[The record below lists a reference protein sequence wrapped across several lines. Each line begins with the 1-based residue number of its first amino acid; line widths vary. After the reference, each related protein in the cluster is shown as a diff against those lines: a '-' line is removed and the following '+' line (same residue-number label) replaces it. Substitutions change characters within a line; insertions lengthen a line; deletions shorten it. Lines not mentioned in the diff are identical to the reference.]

1 MRYSCFIPSVVH
13 TPAHL
18 PLNRHSPYNQI
29 CGRNAGHLHQPV
41 LRSIPSHIPAFAYLA
56 PNVPSK
62 RGRRYTTVL
71 WNLFAKCSK
80 NMLPRK
86 NSPACAS
93 LRFRGACFLFVIVR
107 FYKPNNIVIYAQL
120 LFFVENIVAHALVQ
134 PAAHIGVSDVF
145 HQPHGFHEFAAGQGA
160 WVVLTGEKPHGH
172 IGILRGVTARI
183 REHRHSEH
191 LLIAVLR

>member
-1 MRYSCFIPSVVH
+1 MAGLLIFYQREKLYAIVIEAAINQNMRYSCFIPSVVH

-93 LRFRGACFLFVIVR
+93 LRFRGR
-107 FYKPNNIVIYAQL
+107 SL
-120 LFFVENIVAHALVQ
+120 LPQ
-134 PAAHIGVSDVF
+134 C
-145 HQPHGFHEFAAGQGA
+145 
-160 WVVLTGEKPHGH
+160 
-172 IGILRGVTARI
+172 
-183 REHRHSEH
+183 
-191 LLIAVLR
+191 